1 MNTNPPHI
9 LQLQKRLSD
18 FNENLTSIQK
28 ILFAKKAARNP
39 LNLIPFF
46 ANKAPESIEDAAGMF
61 LFAGYSMPEA
71 IEHVDYAAEKFCQDS
86 IALSCVSAL
95 SEFLGQMYENEKLER
110 GTLKG
115 LIMALHDAPK
125 ISIKVGAVDEFSAD
139 PADEA
144 AEMSAEVYADATAL
158 GIQESFSL
166 NITLNEK
173 QLVAKDFAFQ
183 GKSFCLIGPAGS
195 GKTTAQRAVSKALL
209 ESGSLSTSNYRIG
222 GIESSA
228 PSIAFCAYT
237 RRAANNLRKA
247 IHKDP
252 ELAEAFRHNVM
263 TIHALLEYAPE
274 VYWDSIEGKE
284 KFRFAP
290 RRTAKNP
297 LTITHLVIEESSM
310 VGAYDLW
317 EKLYDALPEGVQIIF
332 IGDIN
337 QLPPAFGPSIL
348 NFALTQLPI
357 VELTEVYRNQ
367 GMVLENAH
375 RILKGQGLIEGPDIQ
390 VVRGNKPVQ
399 LGQEAMSS
407 VTHKLLKAMTENT
420 GPAGLPVYDPEN
432 DIVLSSFNVQPMGTE
447 NMNKWIAQ
455 FIGSARGAVVHE
467 VIASFQ
473 KIYLAIG
480 DKVMVNK
487 RDGVIKDI
495 RPNPGYYGKEPQLPG
510 ADLSRFGHRIIGKDA
525 GIDFDDLGHD
535 INYENFSLEALQDE
549 KMERK
554 QQASSIVEVDYG
566 DGLTEEIMNAGDF
579 APAVFSLGYALTV
592 YKAQGSEWR
601 KVIFLMHKDHSTLL
615 FREAFYTAF
624 TRARTQVT
632 LFAKDYIIAE
642 TIKRQRIKGNTLK
655 DKLAY
660 FNSGINDV
668 VEVRCTK

>member
-1 MNTNPPHI
+1 MDNNLSQFT
-9 LQLQKRLSD
+9 KRLVA
-18 FNENLTSIQK
+18 FHEQQTSIQK
-28 ILFAKKAARNP
+28 ILFGKKVQRNPFIQLLGLDAPTTIEEAAAEMIDKVGYLKAIAIADEFAEKAA
-39 LNLIPFF
+39 
-46 ANKAPESIEDAAGMF
+46 G
-61 LFAGYSMPEA
+61 
-71 IEHVDYAAEKFCQDS
+71 AEVVTWS
-86 IALSCVSAL
+86 NL
-95 SEFLGQMYENEKLER
+95 SEFISQMYEQQ
-110 GTLKG
+110 
-115 LIMALHDAPK
+115 K
-125 ISIKVGAVDEFSAD
+125 IQDGQIIAKIKEIIKPTAEIVVNNQAADDLSAE
-139 PADEA
+139 PISESAYEA
-144 AEMSAEVYADATAL
+144 ATAK
-158 GIQESFSL
+158 GTQESFSF

-195 GKTTAQRAVSKALL
+195 GKTTVQRAVSKALL
-209 ESGSLSTSNYRIG
+209 ESGKLETTGFRLEGASIT
-222 GIESSA
+222 A

-252 ELAEAFRHNVM
+252 ELALAFAHNVM

-274 VYWDSIEGKE
+274 TYFDSIENKE

-297 LTITHLVIEESSM
+297 LTITHLVIEEASM

-337 QLPPAFGPSIL
+337 QLPPAFGPSVL

-375 RILKGQGLIEGPDIQ
+375 RILKGQSIIEDENI
-390 VVRGNKPVQ
+390 VVVSGNKPTQ
-399 LGQEAMSS
+399 LGQEAMST
-407 VTHKLLKAMTENT
+407 VTYKLLRSMTEAT
-420 GPAGLPVYDPEN
+420 GPDGLPVYDIDN
-432 DIVLSSFNVQPMGTE
+432 DIILSSFNVQPMGTE
-447 NMNKWIAQ
+447 NMNRWIAQ
-455 FIGSARGAVVHE
+455 FIGEKRNAVVHE

-473 KIYLAIG
+473 KLYLAVG

-487 RDGVIKDI
+487 RDGVITEI
-495 RPNPGYYGKEPQLPG
+495 RNNPAYFGKQPQLPG

-525 GIDFDDLGHD
+525 NIDFDDLGHEL
-535 INYENFSLEALQDE
+535 NYDNFSLEALAED
-549 KMERK
+549 KAERK
-554 QQASSIVEVDYG
+554 QQASHVVVVDYG
-566 DGLTEEIMNAGDF
+566 DDFTEEITAAGDF
-579 APAVFSLGYALTV
+579 GPAVFSLGYCLTV

-601 KVIFLMHKDHSTLL
+601 KVIFLMHKDHSVLL

-632 LFAKDYIIAE
+632 LITKSYIIDE
-642 TIKRQRIKGNTLK
+642 TIKRQRIKGNSLK